1 MVTNKMGT
9 VMDRRVKERLVG
21 ATILVVLIVL
31 VVPELLSGPH
41 RLSSPPPSVSL
52 PVPTRNVSVDLATS
66 KATPTP
72 QAADL
77 AQPASESQPERSPSA
92 PPSVTTLGA
101 QGAAGPA
108 LENRSSAAKSSS
120 SGTARSGASSEA
132 QSVPARDSWSV
143 QLGSFSSRANADKLV
158 HQLKARGLSAY
169 VVSSGSGSSARFK
182 VRIGPLADRAAA
194 EREVGQLKAAGH
206 AATVVAPAS

>member
-1 MVTNKMGT
+1 MITNKMGT

-31 VVPELLSGPH
+31 IVPELLSGPH

-52 PVPTRNVSVDLATS
+52 PAPTRNVSVDLATS

-77 AQPASESQPERSPSA
+77 TPLTTEPQPARPPSA

-101 QGAAGPA
+101 QAAAGPG
-108 LENRSSAAKSSS
+108 LETGSSAAKSSS

-132 QSVPARDSWSV
+132 QPMPARNSWSV
-143 QLGSFSSRANADKLV
+143 QLGSFSRKANADKLL

-169 VVSSGSGSSARFK
+169 VISSGSGSSARFK

-194 EREVGQLKAAGH
+194 EREVDKLKTAGH

>member
-1 MVTNKMGT
+1 MITNKMGT

-31 VVPELLSGPH
+31 IVPELLSGPH

-52 PVPTRNVSVDLATS
+52 PAPTRNVSVDLATS

-77 AQPASESQPERSPSA
+77 TPPTSEPQPARAPSA

-101 QGAAGPA
+101 QAAAGPG
-108 LENRSSAAKSSS
+108 LETRSSAAKSSS
-120 SGTARSGASSEA
+120 SGTARTDAPNEA
-132 QSVPARDSWSV
+132 QPMPSRDSWSV
-143 QLGSFSSRANADKLV
+143 QLGSFSSKANADKLV
-158 HQLKARGLSAY
+158 HQLKARGLPAY
-169 VVSSGSGSSARFK
+169 VISSGSGSSSRFR
-182 VRIGPLADRAAA
+182 VRMGPLPNRAAA
-194 EREVGQLKAAGH
+194 EREVEKLKAAGH
-206 AATVVAPAS
+206 SATVVAPAS